1 MKKRLIAKITVKPNE
16 SKNDDFT
23 LALVDYFNKEFKN
36 NNLNSKRNNSYVK
49 VALSGKYMDKYDSVI
64 VDCCNGKVYLRGDNV
79 KDKYFGRLSKFNLKR
94 KSDAYHC
101 VNYNANRLIHRITK
115 INNSFQQRE
124 LQAKVLDLRKPIVM
138 DLRKNNISMSLDEE
152 IARCKKMAKKQL
164 DDFNGRTKSAKKY
177 IQLANWLEEL
187 KAYQNNK
194 CVAKKV
200 TAAGLLTLDEA
211 IEHCD
216 EMADA
221 QLNSLTGCDDWGE
234 RYLQYA
240 HWLRELKKY
249 KEEYPMLDM
258 RDEPINKDFPLVY
271 VYGSKKKDKI
281 LDLRKT
287 ADIDFDKQYT
297 ELLDSDDIKKHFA
310 NMPLDQLGVEYPS
323 DVIDFLRKQNKIS
336 TDDEEK
342 QWFNY
347 LNKDSSAIKY
357 RNAFSKIKNAQAN
370 DLATELDN
378 NDDAIG
384 RRIPTKNIDHINDFN
399 RDKPFIYYEGKIY
412 FGKDSNDTHR
422 DLVNMITGDDSN
434 KSRNR
439 RSVQNQIND
448 EKVGFGHVVGDI
460 AFVDD
465 DTFNCSQEEVA
476 KALKNE
482 SNINKVYTNPYYG
495 ESYFVRLANKFHLV
509 KDLRKVCIDL
519 RNKVKNIV
527 KNNIID
533 MRKNIIDVR

>member
-1 MKKRLIAKITVKPNE
+1 MKRLVAKITVKPND

-23 LALVDYFNKEFKN
+23 LALVDYFNQEFKN

-49 VALSGKYMDKYDSVI
+49 VALNGKYMDKYDSVI
-64 VDCCNGKVYLRGDNV
+64 IDCCNGKVYLRGDNV

-115 INNSFQQRE
+115 INNSFQQIE
-124 LQAKVLDLRKPIVM
+124 LQAKKVSPIIKDLRLNIV
-138 DLRKNNISMSLDEE
+138 DLRN
-152 IARCKKMAKKQL
+152 
-164 DDFNGRTKSAKKY
+164 
-177 IQLANWLEEL
+177 
-187 KAYQNNK
+187 NNK
-194 CVAKKV
+194 K
-200 TAAGLLTLDEA
+200 TALMSLDEA
-211 IEHCD
+211 IEHAD
-216 EMADA
+216 EVAYNN
-221 QLNSLTGCDDWGE
+221 LYSLTGCDACGE
-234 RYLQYA
+234 EHLQLA

-258 RDEPINKDFPLVY
+258 RDEPRDENFPLVY
-271 VYGSKKKDKI
+271 AYGSKKVLDLRRTAEKEIDFNEEFDKI
-281 LDLRKT
+281 LNSDEMKTIFKNADL
-287 ADIDFDKQYT
+287 
-297 ELLDSDDIKKHFA
+297 H
-310 NMPLDQLGVEYPS
+310 
-323 DVIDFLRKQNKIS
+323 DVIREYEKLSKIINKDNKY
-336 TDDEEK
+336 TPEEMV
-342 QWFNY
+342 QWDGY
-347 LNKDSSAIKY
+347 LNL
-357 RNAFSKIKNAQAN
+357 NATIWKFRDAYCKVKNAEAN

-378 NDDAIG
+378 NDDAVG
-384 RRIPTKNIDHINDFN
+384 RRIPVKNINHINDFN

-412 FGKDSNDTHR
+412 FGKDSNATHR

-434 KSRNR
+434 KSRSR

>member
-1 MKKRLIAKITVKPNE
+1 MKRLVAKITVKPND

-23 LALVDYFNKEFKN
+23 LALVDYFNQEFKN

-49 VALSGKYMDKYDSVI
+49 VALNGKYMNKYDSVI
-64 VDCCNGKVYLRGDNV
+64 IDCCNGKVYLRGDNV

-115 INNSFQQRE
+115 INNSFQQIE
-124 LQAKVLDLRKPIVM
+124 LQAKKVSPIIKDLRLNIV
-138 DLRKNNISMSLDEE
+138 DLRN
-152 IARCKKMAKKQL
+152 
-164 DDFNGRTKSAKKY
+164 
-177 IQLANWLEEL
+177 
-187 KAYQNNK
+187 NNK
-194 CVAKKV
+194 K
-200 TAAGLLTLDEA
+200 TALMSLDEA
-211 IEHCD
+211 IEHAD
-216 EMADA
+216 EVAYNN
-221 QLNSLTGCDDWGE
+221 LYSLTGCDACGE
-234 RYLQYA
+234 EHLQLA

-258 RDEPINKDFPLVY
+258 RDEPRDENFPLVY
-271 VYGSKKKDKI
+271 AYGSKKVLDLRRTAEKEIDFNEEFDKI
-281 LDLRKT
+281 LNSDEMKTIFKNADL
-287 ADIDFDKQYT
+287 
-297 ELLDSDDIKKHFA
+297 H
-310 NMPLDQLGVEYPS
+310 
-323 DVIDFLRKQNKIS
+323 DVIREYEKLSKIINKDNKY
-336 TDDEEK
+336 TPEEMV
-342 QWFNY
+342 QWDGY
-347 LNKDSSAIKY
+347 LNL
-357 RNAFSKIKNAQAN
+357 NATIWKFRDAYCKVKNAEAN

-378 NDDAIG
+378 NDDAVG
-384 RRIPTKNIDHINDFN
+384 RRIPVKNINHINDFN

-412 FGKDSNDTHR
+412 FGKDSNATHR

-434 KSRNR
+434 KSRSR

>member
-1 MKKRLIAKITVKPNE
+1 MKRLVAKITVKPND

-23 LALVDYFNKEFKN
+23 LALVDYFNQEFKN

-49 VALSGKYMDKYDSVI
+49 VALNGKYMDKYDSVI
-64 VDCCNGKVYLRGDNV
+64 IDCCNGKVYLRGDNV

-115 INNSFQQRE
+115 INNSFQQIE
-124 LQAKVLDLRKPIVM
+124 LQAKKVSPIIKDLRLNIV
-138 DLRKNNISMSLDEE
+138 DLRN
-152 IARCKKMAKKQL
+152 
-164 DDFNGRTKSAKKY
+164 
-177 IQLANWLEEL
+177 
-187 KAYQNNK
+187 NNK
-194 CVAKKV
+194 K
-200 TAAGLLTLDEA
+200 TALMSLDEA
-211 IEHCD
+211 IEHAD
-216 EMADA
+216 EVAYNN
-221 QLNSLTGCDDWGE
+221 LYSLTGCDACGE
-234 RYLQYA
+234 EHLQLA

-258 RDEPINKDFPLVY
+258 RDEPRDENFPLVY
-271 VYGSKKKDKI
+271 AYGSKEV
-281 LDLRKT
+281 LDLRRT

-323 DVIDFLRKQNKIS
+323 DVINFLRKQNKIS

-347 LNKDSSAIKY
+347 LNTDSSAYKY
-357 RNAFSKIKNAQAN
+357 RSAFSKIKNAQAN

-378 NDDAIG
+378 NDDAAG
-384 RRIPTKNIDHINDFN
+384 RRIPVKNINHINDFN

-412 FGKDSNDTHR
+412 FGKDSNATHR

-434 KSRNR
+434 KNRSR

-465 DTFNCSQEEVA
+465 DTFNCSQGEVA

>member
-1 MKKRLIAKITVKPNE
+1 MKRLVAKITVKPND

-23 LALVDYFNKEFKN
+23 LALVDYFNQEFKN

-49 VALSGKYMDKYDSVI
+49 VALNGKYMDKYDSVI
-64 VDCCNGKVYLRGDNV
+64 IDCCNGKVYLRGDNV

-115 INNSFQQRE
+115 INNSFQQIE
-124 LQAKVLDLRKPIVM
+124 LQAKKVSPIIKDLRLNIV
-138 DLRKNNISMSLDEE
+138 DLRN
-152 IARCKKMAKKQL
+152 
-164 DDFNGRTKSAKKY
+164 
-177 IQLANWLEEL
+177 
-187 KAYQNNK
+187 NNK
-194 CVAKKV
+194 K
-200 TAAGLLTLDEA
+200 TALMSLDEA
-211 IEHCD
+211 IEHAD
-216 EMADA
+216 EVAYNN
-221 QLNSLTGCDDWGE
+221 LYSLTGCDACGE
-234 RYLQYA
+234 EHLQLA

-258 RDEPINKDFPLVY
+258 RDEPRDENFPLVY
-271 VYGSKKKDKI
+271 AYGSKKVLDLRRTAEKEIDFDEEFDKI
-281 LDLRKT
+281 LNSDEMQTIFKNADLHDVTREYEKLPKIINK
-287 ADIDFDKQYT
+287 DNKYT
-297 ELLDSDDIKKHFA
+297 
-310 NMPLDQLGVEYPS
+310 P
-323 DVIDFLRKQNKIS
+323 
-336 TDDEEK
+336 EEMV
-342 QWFNY
+342 QWDGY
-347 LNKDSSAIKY
+347 LNL
-357 RNAFSKIKNAQAN
+357 NATIWKFRDAYCKVKNAEAN

-378 NDDAIG
+378 NDDAVG
-384 RRIPTKNIDHINDFN
+384 RRIPVKNINHINDFN

-412 FGKDSNDTHR
+412 FGKDSNATHR

-434 KSRNR
+434 KSRSR